1 MIFKNKIV
9 FRIGLVLLLAVVV
22 AGGMR
27 WKLKQGRF
35 TPPPAGESI
44 LDREVT
50 QADELPAGFIVWSS
64 NRFGNHDILRM
75 DLPGREITQL
85 TTHPHTEFYPRVSP
99 DGRYVVFARSHIP
112 WVSQRKQAP
121 WDVILL
127 DLQSGEERM
136 LAKNANMPT
145 WSQDSEKVYFIRDL
159 IEFTQ
164 IDIKSGKEKLLY
176 KSGEGDISHKTILQ
190 TPHLSPDKKKM
201 SVTLR
206 GRQHRIGIADLNGK
220 FKEIADGCQLY
231 WSKDGSFLYFVD
243 YGGKQK
249 NAFFIYEPD
258 KDKKTMWLDLPGDFS
273 HEYFPKLS
281 QQEDYL
287 IFASSTG
294 GHEHDSADYEI
305 FLWQVGAPAESAT
318 RLTFHTGNDNWPDV
332 YLQATPASG

>member
-1 MIFKNKIV
+1 MIVKSKLFS
-9 FRIGLVLLLAVVV
+9 RIGLVLLLAVLV

-35 TPPPAGESI
+35 TPPPSGESI
-44 LDREVT
+44 LEREVA
-50 QADELPAGFIVWSS
+50 QAEHLPNGFVVWSS

-75 DLPGREITQL
+75 DLPDRKITQL
-85 TTHPHTEFYPRVSP
+85 TTHPHTEYYPRISP
-99 DGRYVVFARSHIP
+99 NGRYVVFARSHIP

-127 DLQSGEERM
+127 DLQSGEEKL

-145 WSQDSEKVYFIRDL
+145 WSADGKKVFFIRNL

-176 KSGEGDISHKTILQ
+176 KSGTGDISHKTILQ
-190 TPHLSPDKKKM
+190 TPHLSPDKEKM

-206 GRQHRIGIADLNGK
+206 GRQHRIGIADLKGK
-220 FKEIADGCQLY
+220 FKEIADGCQLT
-231 WSKDGSFLYFVD
+231 WSRDGSFLYFVD

-249 NAFFIYEPD
+249 NAIYIYEPD
-258 KDKKTMWLDLPGDFS
+258 KDKTTMWLDLPGEYS

-294 GHEHDSADYEI
+294 DHEHDSADYEI
-305 FLWQVGAPAESAT
+305 FLWQVGTPAENAS
-318 RLTFHTGNDNWPDV
+318 RLTFHTGNDNWPDIHIDES
-332 YLQATPASG
+332 SG